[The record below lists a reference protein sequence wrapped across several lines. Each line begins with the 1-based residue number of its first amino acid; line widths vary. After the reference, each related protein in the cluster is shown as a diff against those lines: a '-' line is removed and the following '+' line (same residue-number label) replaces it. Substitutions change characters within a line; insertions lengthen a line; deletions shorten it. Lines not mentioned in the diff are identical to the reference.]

1 MLYKEIPFV
10 RFTLPLVAGIL
21 LRYYTGYILPY
32 YVLIPLIIAL
42 ILANSFSDDRLKSLF
57 YGFVLNLFLLISG
70 YLLYS
75 QKYNIVNNTEAPPGI
90 YTVRVDKKP
99 VPREKSLKVPS
110 SIMVPSSRGKYRAGA
125 KIMLYFPPE
134 SEVHLIRPGTLL
146 ELKLSPLRI
155 QDFDTLDNFDYS
167 RYMLHLSYK
176 FYSFADNYTSTG
188 EYSPG
193 IKQRSASFQHRL
205 MAKYSSLLNDPQSL
219 AIVSALTLGYKDQ
232 LDEEIREKF
241 SGAGISH
248 IMAVSGLHVG
258 IIMLIISGLLKMLQ
272 LRSHPVKLLITILS
286 VWAFAHISGLSPSV
300 TRASLMFSFVFAGK
314 YAGRHVN
321 PLNSLFASA
330 FILLVINP
338 FILFSVSFQL
348 SYSAVLA
355 ILLFYRKMDGLLNF
369 SGLLLSKLWSLVSV
383 TLLAQAGTLPFVLY
397 YFRSVPMLSVFTN
410 ILAIPL
416 ASLIII
422 TGLLLL
428 TIPSS
433 VIISDILATLLT
445 IETKLLYS
453 IADWIS
459 SI

>member
-21 LRYYTGYILPY
+21 LRYYIGYTLPY
-32 YVLIPLIIAL
+32 SILLALIIAL
-42 ILANSFSDDRLKSLF
+42 ILASRFSDDRFKSLA
-57 YGFVLNLFLLISG
+57 YGIILNIFLLTSG
-70 YLLYS
+70 YILYS
-75 QKYNIVNNTEAPPGI
+75 QKYNMLASTEAPQGI
-90 YTVRVDKKP
+90 YTVRVDEKP
-99 VPREKSLKVPS
+99 VPRDKSIKVPS
-110 SIMVPSSRGKYRAGA
+110 SIMVPGSKGKYRAGT

-134 SEVHLIRPGTLL
+134 SEVAYIRPGTLL
-146 ELKLSPLRI
+146 ELKLSPVEI

-167 RYMLHLSYK
+167 RYMLHISYK
-176 FYSFADNYTSTG
+176 FYSFADSYTTT
-188 EYSPG
+188 EKYSPG
-193 IKQRSASFQHRL
+193 IKQRSASIQHKL
-205 MAKYSSLLNDPQSL
+205 LAKYSSLLDDPQSL

-232 LDEEIREKF
+232 LDEEIRDKF

-258 IIMLIISGLLKMLQ
+258 IIMLIISGLLKILR
-272 LRSHPVKLLITILS
+272 LRSRHLNLLLIIFS
-286 VWAFAHISGLSPSV
+286 VWTFALISGLSPSV
-300 TRASLMFSFVFAGK
+300 TRASLMFTFVFAGK
-314 YAGRHVN
+314 YIGRHVK

-330 FILLVINP
+330 FILLVANP

-355 ILLFYRKMDGLLNF
+355 ILIFFNKINGLINF
-369 SGLLLSKLWSLVSV
+369 SGLLLRKLWSLISL

-397 YFRSVPMLSVFTN
+397 YFRSVPILSVFTN

-416 ASLIII
+416 AFMIII

-428 TIPSS
+428 TVPSS
-433 VIISDILATLLT
+433 LIISDILARLLT